1 MSAPQHYS
9 KVTELTAGV
18 GITGGYKA
26 VMVKAGVTAAVANFY
41 VYPADYQFG
50 YTDGTGKTASMEVA
64 VPANTANIV
73 PIRIAEYNSVVM
85 SPVGEHNGSVKVY
98 GLN

>member
-26 VMVKAGVTAAVANFY
+26 VMVKAGSSATVATFF

-50 YTDGTGKTASMEVA
+50 YTDGTGKTAEMQVA
-64 VPANTANIV
+64 VPANTTDIV
-73 PIRIAEYNSVVM
+73 PIRIAEYNAGTN
-85 SPVGEHNGSVKVY
+85 SPKVY